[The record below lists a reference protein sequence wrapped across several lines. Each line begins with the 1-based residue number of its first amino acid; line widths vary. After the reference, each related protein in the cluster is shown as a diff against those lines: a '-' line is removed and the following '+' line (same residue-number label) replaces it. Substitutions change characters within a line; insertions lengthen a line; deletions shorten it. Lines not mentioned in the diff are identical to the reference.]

1 MRRIEYDR
9 YGDGSR
15 LRLAAF
21 DPPEPGDDEVLVKVV
36 AAAANPMDWKIR
48 QGAFRPVSGWRFPR
62 GVGHDFAG
70 VVEQA
75 GKGAS
80 RFRPGDEV
88 FGSVGM
94 SSGAFADR
102 VVASA
107 KFIARK
113 PAGLSFSEAA
123 ALPITG
129 VTALQAL
136 ERAGIVAGGQVFV
149 NGVLGGV
156 GRATAQLARVRGASV
171 AGSCRDVSDGV
182 ARALGVDPVVGFD
195 FDAAPLTGRFDLVFD
210 TPGTLRKEK
219 AYTLLKHGGR
229 VIDITPTPTKIVRS
243 MLTRKFDVLIA
254 RMEPADLDSL
264 GRSAAEGE
272 LTVAIARTT
281 PLADAIESLIELEDN
296 RLPQAGKL
304 IIVP

>member
-1 MRRIEYDR
+1 MKRIEYDR
-9 YGDGSR
+9 YGDAGR

-21 DPPEPGDDEVLVKVV
+21 DPPEPGDDEVLVKVI

-48 QGAFRPVSGWRFPR
+48 RGAFRPVSGWRFPR

-70 VVEQA
+70 VVERV
-75 GKGAS
+75 GRGTS

-94 SSGAFADR
+94 SSGAFAEY
-102 VVASA
+102 VIAST
-107 KFIARK
+107 KYITRK

-136 ERAGIVAGGQVFV
+136 ERASIGAGGHVFV

-156 GRATAQLARVRGASV
+156 GRATAQLALLRGATV
-171 AGSCRDVSDGV
+171 AGSCRDVSDGA

-195 FDAAPLTGRFDLVFD
+195 FDAAPLAGQFDLVFD
-210 TPGTLRKEK
+210 TPGTLPRER

-229 VIDITPTPTKIVRS
+229 VVDITPTPTKLLRS
-243 MLTRKFDVLIA
+243 MTTSKFDVLIA
-254 RMEPADLDSL
+254 KMKAADLDTL
-264 GRSAAEGE
+264 GRSVAEGE
-272 LTVAIARTT
+272 LTVAIARTA
-281 PLADAIESLIELEDN
+281 PLTDAIEALIELEDN
-296 RLPQAGKL
+296 QTPKGGKL
-304 IIVP
+304 VIIP